1 MSGNRSE
8 RFSFL
13 FVGYD
18 NESITVPAN
27 GHAAL
32 RHSVKVA
39 LFGELHNLFDDLAIK
54 AANLCSMQHISGPD
68 DHAYSPVRAQ

>member
-13 FVGYD
+13 FVRYD
-18 NESITVPAN
+18 NESITMPAN
-27 GHAAL
+27 GNAAL

-39 LFGELHNLFDDLAIK
+39 LFAELHNLFNSLEIET
-54 AANLCSMQHISGPD
+54 ANLRSIN
-68 DHAYSPVRAQ
+68 